1 MLKSW
6 LLALFGHIFAYKLKI
21 RIMSNTFKYTL
32 LIAYLTLISLS
43 VIATEKGKPETEA
56 TVNMEGT
63 IFDEETKET
72 LAGVTIKISGTHLE
86 VKTDL
91 DGKFSISNLTAGE
104 YNLEISY
111 ISYQET
117 KVILPLSENS
127 QKISLSIKS
136 E

>member
-1 MLKSW
+1 
-6 LLALFGHIFAYKLKI
+6 
-21 RIMSNTFKYTL
+21 MSNTFKYTL

-72 LAGVTIKISGTHLE
+72 LAGVTIKISGTDLE